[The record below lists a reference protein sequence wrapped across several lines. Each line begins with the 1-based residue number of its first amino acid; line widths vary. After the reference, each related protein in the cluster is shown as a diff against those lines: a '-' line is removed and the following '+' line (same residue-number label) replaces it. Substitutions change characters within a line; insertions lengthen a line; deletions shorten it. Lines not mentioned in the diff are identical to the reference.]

1 MTILNVGLEV
11 GAPQRE
17 EIVNSGDPRRSSLMC
32 DKNEEKFNVAK
43 ADKGG
48 MTSQCVWSIFG
59 EMAEHKHLPR
69 ATVRTGHTPS
79 EGLLEGVR
87 REVL

>member
-1 MTILNVGLEV
+1 MTILNVGLEM

-48 MTSQCVWSIFG
+48 MTSQYV
-59 EMAEHKHLPR
+59 
-69 ATVRTGHTPS
+69 
-79 EGLLEGVR
+79 
-87 REVL
+87 